1 MQKQLETVVPRKTF
15 YERFV
20 ENIEDFV
27 QNHQNI
33 TLGILLPTTMALL
46 SMEGLRL
53 NDSIDEDTRNRLILD
68 RDRDLLLVCYVGF

>member
-1 MQKQLETVVPRKTF
+1 MQKQLETVVPRINF